1 MDGTFK
7 ICPRPYQQVLEI
19 FGELH
24 GHVIPLVH
32 VLMERRTT
40 GHYRQV
46 LQFIKTAIRRTTN
59 HRWGPRSVVCDFES
73 AMHAAVKTEL
83 QGTSITACYF
93 HFCQNLWWKIQELG
107 LSGPFCQNQ
116 RLKTYQKGNEVV
128 CLSVYKD
135 ISFRLYLKS
144 SCKF

>member
-32 VLMERRTT
+32 VLIERRTI

-46 LQFIKTAIRRTTN
+46 LQFIRRTTN

-83 QGTSITACYF
+83 QGTAITACYF
-93 HFCQNLWWKIQELG
+93 HFCQNLWRKIQELG

-128 CLSVYKD
+128 CLSVYINYVCMCVLVYKD
-135 ISFRLYLKS
+135 ISFRL
-144 SCKF
+144 